1 MGDQDLVL
9 VVQVS
14 VVVPAAVARM
24 DVGEVIAAVHRMDE
38 AEVVQIGGHLQGVP
52 ATLHRHEGAA
62 VLQVM
67 EDVVVEKVA
76 LPQAGEICIETI
88 KEK

>member
-1 MGDQDLVL
+1 
-9 VVQVS
+9 
-14 VVVPAAVARM
+14 
-24 DVGEVIAAVHRMDE
+24 
-38 AEVVQIGGHLQGVP
+38 
-52 ATLHRHEGAA
+52 
-62 VLQVM
+62 M